1 MTRNLVL
8 LLATAAILWFAA
20 SRDTSGEAMHS
31 HGIGFLS
38 VFLILGAQVATA
50 QPVPDGS
57 AAWDKIAGVLTSPRC
72 LNCHPRDDWPTQG
85 ETLKRHRVAAPQRG
99 PHNHGVPAMRCSTC
113 HQERNQEIAGIP
125 GASHWHLAPA
135 SMGWVGLSTGA
146 LCRSIKDPAKNGN
159 RTVAQVAAH
168 MTEDA
173 LVRWAWTPGG
183 KRQPPPV
190 PFDEFAAALDAW
202 MNAGAPCPQ

>member
-1 MTRNLVL
+1 MSAQNPHPRWRMVSLKARV
-8 LLATAAILWFAA
+8 APWA
-20 SRDTSGEAMHS
+20 SMVS
-31 HGIGFLS
+31 
-38 VFLILGAQVATA
+38 FLIAALAATWLA
-50 QPVPDGS
+50 VEGGRSQPATSPQDGL
-57 AAWDKIAGVLTSPRC
+57 AAFGRIASVLQSPRC

-113 HQERNQEIAGIP
+113 HQERNQEISGIP

-135 SMGWVGLSTGA
+135 SMGWVGLSTAA
-146 LCRSIKDPAKNGN
+146 LCRSLKDPAKNGN

-190 PFDEFAAALDAW
+190 AFDEFAAALDAW
-202 MNAGAPCPQ
+202 MKAGAPCPQ

>member
-57 AAWDKIAGVLTSPRC
+57 AAWDKIAGVLTSP
-72 LNCHPRDDWPTQG
+72 P
-85 ETLKRHRVAAPQRG
+85 
-99 PHNHGVPAMRCSTC
+99 
-113 HQERNQEIAGIP
+113 
-125 GASHWHLAPA
+125 
-135 SMGWVGLSTGA
+135 
-146 LCRSIKDPAKNGN
+146 
-159 RTVAQVAAH
+159 
-168 MTEDA
+168 
-173 LVRWAWTPGG
+173 
-183 KRQPPPV
+183 
-190 PFDEFAAALDAW
+190 
-202 MNAGAPCPQ
+202 